1 MKGYLFALRRYFM
14 NSGQI
19 CKLLKY
25 KNNRNVPRPNLTN
38 ESRRKKDKA
47 RKKMEKWLQRKT
59 SHHTPER
66 RIHKKSSM
74 EEICMRVK
82 YKLAEYPRV

>member
-1 MKGYLFALRRYFM
+1 MKAGE
-14 NSGQI
+14 
-19 CKLLKY
+19 K
-25 KNNRNVPRPNLTN
+25 KN
-38 ESRRKKDKA
+38 KA
-47 RKKMEKWLQRKT
+47 GEKMEKWLQRKT
-59 SHHTPER
+59 SHHPLER

>member
-1 MKGYLFALRRYFM
+1 MK
-14 NSGQI
+14 
-19 CKLLKY
+19 
-25 KNNRNVPRPNLTN
+25 TD
-38 ESRRKKDKA
+38 EKKDKTGE
-47 RKKMEKWLQRKT
+47 KMGKWLQRKT
-59 SHHTPER
+59 SHHPPER